1 MSEIQKFKQN
11 RISKYWGKE
20 FANFMKGLTSE
31 QQEWLKN
38 NGLQDAIKLQEYLN
52 NMKFDVGEFGVDG
65 KFGKDS
71 KAAWDRFVASGT
83 MGKNKDQEILQKKL
97 EEQKKIEPVVDNPDP
112 FGYKTSNTYEDD
124 NFANKLKRMGI
135 RSNADLINFM
145 YKSGKE
151 GWKGDAW
158 QTQFRNDVDRALG
171 GDYSDANIR
180 KVFGTQ
186 GKWRRGF
193 IGKGDFGDF
202 QNALQT
208 NSGVWNGMY
217 DAKEQ
222 ASRTKSIKLQ
232 PNQNNQGLTSNTKFD
247 FSNMK
252 FNNIFTKNAGATTL
266 GNIPSTTSIN
276 LSQGFNNL
284 TPNIPITL
292 ELPNTQLSDFDT
304 SYEGLV

>member
-1 MSEIQKFKQN
+1 MSYN
-11 RISKYWGKE
+11 RILKINRPNYAKN
-20 FANFMKGLTSE
+20 FANFQFSPEEIAFMVKAGVRMNDARSVQDFILKYNKNADLGSRRGRGTSDGLWGDRSIAAFKALRE
-31 QQEWLKN
+31 QGIFTPKVDEQEKP
-38 NGLQDAIKLQEYLN
+38 I
-52 NMKFDVGEFGVDG
+52 V
-65 KFGKDS
+65 
-71 KAAWDRFVASGT
+71 
-83 MGKNKDQEILQKKL
+83 
-97 EEQKKIEPVVDNPDP
+97 EQLVVDDPDP
-112 FGYKTSNTYEDD
+112 FGYKTTNTYEGND
-124 NFANKLKRMGI
+124 FANKVKALGI

-193 IGKGDFGDF
+193 LGIGDFGDF

-208 NSGVWNGMY
+208 NAGVWNGMY
-217 DAKEQ
+217 DAKQNEARMNTARQ
-222 ASRTKSIKLQ
+222 QYAAKLAQ
-232 PNQNNQGLTSNTKFD
+232 QFTPQLSKPTVEYPLNKFTIG
-247 FSNMK
+247 
-252 FNNIFTKNAGATTL
+252 NIGATTL
-266 GNIPSTTSIN
+266 GNLPSTTLIN
-276 LSQGFNNL
+276 SFQEFNNL
-284 TPNIPITL
+284 TPNIPTTL